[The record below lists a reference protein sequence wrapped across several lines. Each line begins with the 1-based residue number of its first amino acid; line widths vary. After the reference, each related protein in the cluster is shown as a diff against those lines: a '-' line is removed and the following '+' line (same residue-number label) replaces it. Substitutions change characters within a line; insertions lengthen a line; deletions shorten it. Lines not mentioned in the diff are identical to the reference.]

1 MSDLKRLF
9 APLAGV
15 DLDHLE
21 IYVVGGAVR
30 DSLLGLTPKD
40 VDFVAVG
47 TTPETFLELGFQQFG
62 QDFPV
67 FLHPKS
73 HTEIALARTERKT
86 RKGHTGFIVHADPNV
101 TLETDLL
108 RRDFTINAMA
118 VSRKGDLIDPHGGKK
133 DLQSQQLRHVSE
145 AFSEDPLRILRG
157 IRFLAQLGVFE
168 FQIAPETR
176 SMMQSMS
183 PCLVELSVERIIAEL
198 DKTLS
203 ASHPHL
209 GLQHLSDLGITNVL
223 VPALETLPD
232 QFLCESTDARLAEWM
247 ILNQPTIECIERY
260 GKEFRLANK
269 RTAFLKAAT
278 RLKDLAFDDASLCLN
293 VFGQLGWLR
302 GNQPDEGIDQ
312 LLVEFAQ
319 SVQMTV
325 PIGRWFEIRQRV
337 RQISAEQFTEQG
349 LSGQALGDAIYAE
362 RLSVLSTE
370 ISAPGNAPGL

>member
-1 MSDLKRLF
+1 MFDLERLF
-9 APLAGV
+9 APLTGM
-15 DLDHLE
+15 DLDYLE

-30 DSLLGLTPKD
+30 DSLLGLIPKD

-47 TTPETFLELGFQQFG
+47 TTSETFLELGFQQVG

-86 RKGHTGFIVHADPNV
+86 HKGHTGFVVHADPAV

-118 VSRKGDLIDPHGGKK
+118 VSRTGELIDPYGGEK
-133 DLQSQQLRHVSE
+133 DLQSHQLRHVSGT
-145 AFSEDPLRILRG
+145 FSEDPLRVLRG
-157 IRFLAQLGVFE
+157 IRLLAQLGAFK

-183 PCLVELSVERIIAEL
+183 AYLVELSVERIVVEL
-198 DKTLS
+198 DKTLAS
-203 ASHPHL
+203 SHPLL

-223 VPALETLPD
+223 VPALETLPG
-232 QFLCESTDARLAEWM
+232 QFLCQSTDARLAEWM

-260 GKEFRLANK
+260 GKKFRLTNK
-269 RTAFLKAAT
+269 RTTFLKAAT
-278 RLKDLAFDDASLCLN
+278 RLKNLTLEDAAQCLH
-293 VFGQLGWLR
+293 VFGQLGWLP

-312 LLVEFAQ
+312 LLVEFGQ
-319 SVQMTV
+319 LGQMTV

-337 RQISAEQFTEQG
+337 RQVSTEQFIEQG
-349 LSGQALGDAIYAE
+349 LSGQALGDAIDAE

-370 ISAPGNAPGL
+370 ISAPGTAPGL